1 MKKFTLSFLLLLSI
15 LVTPVYANGW
25 FPSLNSKGDVVSGAG
40 VIVLNGRQVAAP
52 GWGPKWLDD
61 DRIVF
66 SGGPNEEKSVIL
78 NVRTGVREEF
88 IPGYNQIAAGGGAW
102 LGLWQGNPITL
113 RRYEGTDLK
122 LEIADAGKP
131 TVAPNGRWGYVTPYH
146 AEEKRFMAD
155 GRVVGTGVIMDAALT
170 ETAAV
175 YSVHLGRGHERAVF
189 LATSTETRRVEVFN
203 WEGPT
208 ACDGAG
214 ATWIMST
221 TQNGLAF
228 RQAGSAVGRYW
239 RGEYFNPTCRYI
251 NGVFRLASSSGAGEL
266 QVVDVNPADVSA
278 LVRFSDI
285 RDCVNCDAPTPPVI
299 IPPIDPNPKPP
310 VFEQAIRMASAVQET
325 LRTVYQKVAHLH
337 RGTDE
342 ERREGTRIMIE
353 QVVFTHPNEGWGW
366 KASSPNNPPSKD
378 AIARMVN
385 GRLYYMDLINGG
397 SRELVDLNG
406 EMHDITGQHFIAING
421 VNHLGSVPPPVTPPP
436 ANGTHA
442 YERDDNER
450 DECNKLI
457 NGTQCDRKRSDP
469 IHQTEAP
476 PPVVVPPPVD
486 TGELNAL
493 KAELTAVRLELNA
506 ATTLVSQLR
515 DQEQINIRHTMAVEA
530 ERDRLK
536 LELAKPVQCKAKAP
550 SWMRIGCEVIR

>member
-1 MKKFTLSFLLLLSI
+1 MKKFTLSLLLLLSI
-15 LVTPVYANGW
+15 LVTPVHANGW

-78 NVRTGVREEF
+78 NVRTGVREEL
-88 IPGYNQIAAGGGAW
+88 IPGYNQIAAGGGMW
-102 LGLWQGNPITL
+102 LGLWQGNPLAL
-113 RRYEGTDLK
+113 RRYEGADLK
-122 LEIADAGKP
+122 MEIVDAGKP

-266 QVVDVNPADVSA
+266 QVMDVNPADVA
-278 LVRFSDI
+278 GLVRFSEI
-285 RDCVNCDAPTPPVI
+285 RDCVNCDVPPPVL
-299 IPPIDPNPKPP
+299 IPPVDPRPKPP
-310 VFEQAIRMASAVQET
+310 VLTQTFRMAADVQET
-325 LRTVYQKVAHLH
+325 VRAVFQKVAHLH

-342 ERREGTRIMIE
+342 ERREGTRIIVE
-353 QVVFTHPNEGWGW
+353 QVVFSHPNQGWGW
-366 KASSPNNPPSKD
+366 KASGPNSPPSKD
-378 AIARMVN
+378 AIARLVN
-385 GRLYYMDLINGG
+385 GRLYYMDLINGAT
-397 SRELVDLNG
+397 RELVDLNG
-406 EMHDITGQHFIAING
+406 EMGDITGQHFITVNG
-421 VNHLGSVPPPVTPPP
+421 VNHLGSVPPPVITPPP
-436 ANGTHA
+436 ADGTHP
-442 YERDDNER
+442 YERDDDER

-457 NGTQCDRKRSDP
+457 NGMQCDRKRSDP
-469 IHQTEAP
+469 IHQTGSTP
-476 PPVVVPPPVD
+476 PPVVIPPPTNTCD
-486 TGELNAL
+486 GWIQS
-493 KAELTAVRLELNA
+493 LTACQVEVVQQRDANDIAQREL
-506 ATTLVSQLR
+506 QRLR
-515 DQEQINIRHTMAVEA
+515 DAQQRDQVEI
-530 ERDRLK
+530 ERLK
-536 LELAKPVQCKAKAP
+536 QELAKPVTCKVKAP
-550 SWMRIGCEVIR
+550 SWLRVGCEVIR